1 MRGSLFP
8 KTQVTWMT
16 LVSQAIAT
24 DDGKSAALGTRD
36 DVAECGE
43 SGVFCTLCAADIDGN
58 NEVNGID
65 LAIILDK
72 WCSSG
77 GKDYP
82 QADIDGL
89 GTIDASDLAFNLD
102 GWRACP

>member
-1 MRGSLFP
+1 
-8 KTQVTWMT
+8 MT

-24 DDGKSAALGTRD
+24 DEGKSAALGTRD
-36 DVAECGE
+36 DVADCGE
-43 SGVFCTLCAADIDGN
+43 SGVFCTLCADDIDGN

-77 GKDYP
+77 GKDYS
-82 QADIDGL
+82 QADMDGS

-102 GWRACP
+102 GWCACP